1 MKIENWKLK
10 INIMDIYEAIE
21 KRRSVR
27 EFREDEPVTE
37 DSLKKILEAGRMAP
51 SAHNAQE
58 YKFVVVKNGPKRKE
72 LAKAA
77 SDQRFIA
84 KAPVIIAAV
93 SLNPEHLL
101 SSGVP
106 AYALDLA
113 IALDHMTLAAVEE
126 GLGTCWIGAFSQEEV
141 KQVLDIPE
149 KYKVVALLPL
159 GVSYDE
165 PGVKSRKKLKELVC
179 DEDFSE

>member
-1 MKIENWKLK
+1 ME
-10 INIMDIYEAIE
+10 IYEAIE

-27 EFREDEPVTE
+27 AYRDDPISEET
-37 DSLKKILEAGRMAP
+37 LNKILEAGRLGP

-58 YKFVVVKNGPKRKE
+58 YKFVVVRNSQKRKE

-77 SDQRFIA
+77 AGQRFIA

-93 SLNPEHLL
+93 SLNPEHLM
-101 SSGVP
+101 SNGVP
-106 AYALDLA
+106 AYAVDVA

-126 GLGTCWIGAFSQEEV
+126 ELGTCWIGAFSQEDV
-141 KQVLDIPE
+141 KKILNIPE
-149 KYKVVALLPL
+149 SYKVVALLPL
-159 GVSYDE
+159 GSPYDE

-179 DEDFSE
+179 YENFSE